1 MAGKLYP
8 KDTLFMSIEAGA
20 ASSDERSYALLHC
33 MISGAPIIESKQT
46 GIWWSIKWTE
56 LLSLAVAAGI
66 DGEEQALDA
75 PETVSALSAA
85 ARDVLAERRR
95 QIEAEG
101 WSPEHDDE
109 HSENEMAL
117 AAACYAMSA
126 GGYAKGKVPPVW
138 PLMKE
143 WWKPSTPRRDLV
155 KAGALI
161 LAEIERLDRAG
172 SEIAA
177 AIALAEEYEQ

>member
-8 KDTLFMSIEAGA
+8 KGTLFMSIEAGA

-33 MISGAPIIESKQT
+33 MTSGAPIIESKQT
-46 GIWWSIKWTE
+46 GISWSIKWTE

-75 PETVSALSAA
+75 PETASALSAA

-95 QIEAEG
+95 QIGAEG
-101 WSPEHDDE
+101 WTQEHDDE
-109 HSENEMAL
+109 HSTQELAF
-117 AAACYAMSA
+117 AAACYATA
-126 GGYAKGKVPPVW
+126 DEGDAPPAVW
-138 PLMKE
+138 PWHLS
-143 WWKPSTPRRDLV
+143 WWKPTDRRRNLV

-172 SEIAA
+172 AKQKEGGA
-177 AIALAEEYEQ
+177 